1 MTDRKSA
8 WAKGL
13 RVLTLLIALALI
25 YYWFWHLPA
34 QQPAPSVQIEFTP

>member
-13 RVLTLLIALALI
+13 RVLALLIALALI